1 MNSEA
6 IAQALGI
13 KPWQVNAVLKLL
25 QEGATMPFI
34 SRYRKEATGNLDEVQ
49 VGEIKDRAEKAEA
62 LEKRREY
69 VIAQIQEQGKM
80 TPELHK
86 QITEAPDMQTL
97 EDLYLPYKA
106 RRKTRADVAREKGLE
121 PLAKLLYDQ
130 RDPRAMQKVRD
141 FVGDA
146 VASEADALQ
155 GARDIIAEWINED
168 VPLRSKLR
176 QLLNKMPSSPVR
188 MPVAKKTTKKPR
200 SFGTI
205 LTTMNH

>member
-1 MNSEA
+1 MNSES

-13 KPWQVNAVLKLL
+13 KPWQVNAVLKFL

-80 TPELHK
+80 TPVLYK

-141 FVGDA
+141 FLGDA

-168 VPLRSKLR
+168 APLRR
-176 QLLNKMPSSPVR
+176 
-188 MPVAKKTTKKPR
+188 
-200 SFGTI
+200 
-205 LTTMNH
+205 